1 MLMYSITFELTYC
14 TIVSIIIQY
23 SISSLAQIK
32 KSAIAAPFH
41 QGFCMPGASRTFID
55 DWSDPPQYVFTNASS
70 ETRA

>member
-1 MLMYSITFELTYC
+1 MYSITFELTYDC
-14 TIVSIIIQY
+14 FYHI
-23 SISSLAQIK
+23 SLAQIK

-70 ETRA
+70 QTRA

>member
-1 MLMYSITFELTYC
+1 MYSITFELTYDC
-14 TIVSIIIQY
+14 FY
-23 SISSLAQIK
+23 HHISSLAQIK